1 MTQKLNVSTA
11 SSLQSIAAFSTE
23 KPFSVKLVSL
33 VAEKLS
39 KMKRFV
45 INMFLLKKKNFFA
58 KIKRNLEVSSDS
70 EDDYSEI
77 YSNESDSDNSSTSS
91 FYDFSDSSLEN
102 SNTDYYSKF
111 LV

>member
-1 MTQKLNVSTA
+1 MTQNLNVSTA

-77 YSNESDSDNSSTSS
+77 YSNESDSSLTSS
-91 FYDFSDSSLEN
+91 FYDFSDSSSEH